1 MLHSISDR
9 SLISR
14 FGISP
19 WSSSS
24 NRKSDAVYLY
34 LEEQIVIGSLKPG
47 DAIAEQPVADACDC
61 AQGTVREA
69 LLRLQQSGLVVR
81 HDYKGT
87 RVAGIS
93 RAEAFEIVKIRMQ
106 LEEQAG
112 RMVASKISGETRD
125 QLFEILDAMCQ
136 AADDNEVYLCSAY
149 DRLFHATLFRQA
161 NLRGL
166 EPILERCALHMH
178 RVTLSHR
185 DIPLN
190 GTDIHQKHIAIIE
203 THCNGTP
210 EEAASAAREHVNFL
224 FERWMS
230 ERSFLNFST

>member
-1 MLHSISDR
+1 MLHTISDR

-24 NRKSDAVYLY
+24 NRKSDAVYHY
-34 LEEQIVIGSLKPG
+34 LEEQIIVGALKPG
-47 DAIAEQPVADACDC
+47 EAIAEQQVADACDC

-69 LLRLQQSGLVVR
+69 MLKLQQSGLVVR

-93 RAEAFEIVKIRMQ
+93 RAEAVEIVKIRMQ

-112 RMVASKISGETRD
+112 RMIASNISSETRD
-125 QLFEILDAMCQ
+125 RLFEILDAMCQ
-136 AADDNEVYLCSAY
+136 AADANEVFLCSAY
-149 DRLFHATLFRQA
+149 DRLFHATLFSQA

-185 DIPLN
+185 DIPLC
-190 GTDIHQKHIAIIE
+190 GTDIHEKHITIIE

-210 EEAASAAREHVNFL
+210 EEAANAARGHVSFL
-224 FERWMS
+224 FDRWMS
-230 ERSFLNFST
+230 EHTFLSLSV